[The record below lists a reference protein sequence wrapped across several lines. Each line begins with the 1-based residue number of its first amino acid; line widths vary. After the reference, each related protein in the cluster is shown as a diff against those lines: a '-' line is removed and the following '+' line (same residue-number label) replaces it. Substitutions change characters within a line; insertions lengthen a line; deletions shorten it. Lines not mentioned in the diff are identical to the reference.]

1 MSDAADSGVVAG
13 GVTLPFPVM
22 NAAGSVVTMAELRA
36 LGRSRTGAVVLRTA
50 TVHPFVHPEFRTL
63 HNPGYDK
70 LVPLVREMAELGE
83 RPIIASVAGGTP
95 DEYALLARAFSEAG
109 ASAVELD
116 LAEAWVAA
124 TLGPFEDDDLATLR
138 DIVTRTV
145 LASASPV
152 WVRLPDLPV
161 PLPYPQVTAILGE
174 AGVSAVVARNDFTGF
189 ERLLLESTVP
199 IDVIAMGTWVSGWD
213 VTRALQKGAKAVQV
227 GPTLADGTQVFARL
241 EREMRIARGERPS

>member
-1 MSDAADSGVVAG
+1 MSDAPDLAALAG
-13 GVTLPFPVM
+13 GVDLPFSVM

-36 LGRSRTGAVVLRTA
+36 LARSRTGAVVLRTA

-70 LVPLVREMAELGE
+70 LVPLVREMAEIGD
-83 RPIIASVAGGTP
+83 RPVVASVAGGTP
-95 DEYALLARAFSEAG
+95 DEYALLARSFSEAG

-116 LAEAWVAA
+116 LAEAWVSA

-138 DIVTRTV
+138 DIATRSV
-145 LASASPV
+145 LSSASPV

-161 PLPYPQVTAILGE
+161 PYAEVTAVLGE
-174 AGVSAVVARNDFTGF
+174 AGVSAMVARNDFTGF
-189 ERLLLESTVP
+189 ERLLLESTAP
-199 IDVIAMGTWVSGWD
+199 IDVIAMGTWGSGWD

-227 GPTLADGTQVFARL
+227 GPTLAEGTQVFARL
-241 EREMRIARGERPS
+241 EREMRIARGERPV